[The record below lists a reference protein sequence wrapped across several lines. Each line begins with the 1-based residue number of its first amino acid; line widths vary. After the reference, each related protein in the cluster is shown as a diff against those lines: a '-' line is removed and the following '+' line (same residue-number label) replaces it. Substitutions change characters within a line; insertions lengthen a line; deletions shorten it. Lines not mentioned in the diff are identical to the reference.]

1 MRVSVSEWL
10 IYGKYINIDVK
21 NEIII
26 IKNLKFKFN
35 IDSYKNLFNLI
46 NLLNFIDKKG
56 YNLNIRLYHENGI
69 LNFEIDTII
78 EKYIFKD
85 VSIINLSID

>member
-10 IYGKYINIDVK
+10 IYGKYINVDVK

-46 NLLNFIDKKG
+46 NLLNVIDKKG
-56 YNLNIRLYHENGI
+56 YNLNVNLYSKNDI
-69 LNFEIDTII
+69 LNIEMDTII

>member
-10 IYGKYINIDVK
+10 IYGKYINVDVK
-21 NEIII
+21 NEIVV

-56 YNLNIRLYHENGI
+56 YNLNIRLYSENNI
-69 LNFEIDTII
+69 LNIEIDTII

>member
-1 MRVSVSEWL
+1 MRVSVCEWL
-10 IYGKYINIDVK
+10 IFGSYINVDVK
-21 NEIII
+21 NEIVM

-56 YNLNIRLYHENGI
+56 YNLNVRLYSENSL
-69 LNFEIDTII
+69 LNIEIDTIL

-85 VSIINLSID
+85 VSIINLSIS

>member
-10 IYGKYINIDVK
+10 IYGKYINVDVK

-35 IDSYKNLFNLI
+35 IDSYKNLLHLI
-46 NLLNFIDKKG
+46 NLLNVIDKKG
-56 YNLNIRLYHENGI
+56 YNLNVNLYSKNDI
-69 LNFEIDTII
+69 LNIEIDTII

>member
-1 MRVSVSEWL
+1 MKVSVSEWL
-10 IYGKYINIDVK
+10 IYGKYINVDVK
-21 NEIII
+21 NEIIT

-56 YNLNIRLYHENGI
+56 YNLNFKLYTENAI
-69 LNFEIDTII
+69 LNIEIDTII

>member
-1 MRVSVSEWL
+1 MRVSISEWL
-10 IYGKYINIDVK
+10 IYGKYINVDVK

-56 YNLNIRLYHENGI
+56 YNLNIRLYLENNI
-69 LNFEIDTII
+69 LNIEIDTII
-78 EKYIFKD
+78 EKYIFTD
-85 VSIINLSID
+85 VSIINLSIS

>member
-10 IYGKYINIDVK
+10 IYGKYINVNVK

-46 NLLNFIDKKG
+46 RK
-56 YNLNIRLYHENGI
+56 
-69 LNFEIDTII
+69 
-78 EKYIFKD
+78 
-85 VSIINLSID
+85 

>member
-10 IYGKYINIDVK
+10 IYGKYINVDVK

-46 NLLNFIDKKG
+46 NLLNVIDKKG
-56 YNLNIRLYHENGI
+56 YNLNVNLYSKNDI
-69 LNFEIDTII
+69 LNIEIDTII

>member
-10 IYGKYINIDVK
+10 IYGKYINVDVK

-56 YNLNIRLYHENGI
+56 YNLNIRLYSENNI
-69 LNFEIDTII
+69 LNIEIDTII

>member
-10 IYGKYINIDVK
+10 IYGKYINVNVK

-46 NLLNFIDKKG
+46 NLLNVIDKKG
-56 YNLNIRLYHENGI
+56 YNLNIRLYSENNI
-69 LNFEIDTII
+69 LNIEIDTII

>member
-10 IYGKYINIDVK
+10 IYGKYINVDVK
-21 NEIII
+21 NEIIT

-46 NLLNFIDKKG
+46 NLLNVIDKKG
-56 YNLNIRLYHENGI
+56 YNLNVNLYSKNDI
-69 LNFEIDTII
+69 LNIEIDTII